1 VCWSIDEGIPL
12 ASKGDLDDSTA
23 GGEPLWLSL
32 AKGKLKVADEPF
44 QAAGGTRASGTR
56 TISRNWAYVDV
67 QWLDKIKTDSDG
79 NVHYEAWSQPH
90 GEKTVLTKPK
100 ILTVAFDWLRVEER
114 RNRPTRYVMSAATYQ
129 RLVEAVR
136 PRGAGS

>member
-1 VCWSIDEGIPL
+1 M
-12 ASKGDLDDSTA
+12 
-23 GGEPLWLSL
+23 
-32 AKGKLKVADEPF
+32 
-44 QAAGGTRASGTR
+44 
-56 TISRNWAYVDV
+56 
-67 QWLDKIKTDSDG
+67 DKIKTDSDG

-136 PRGAGS
+136 PRGASS

>member
-1 VCWSIDEGIPL
+1 M
-12 ASKGDLDDSTA
+12 
-23 GGEPLWLSL
+23 
-32 AKGKLKVADEPF
+32 
-44 QAAGGTRASGTR
+44 
-56 TISRNWAYVDV
+56 
-67 QWLDKIKTDSDG
+67 DKIKTDSDG

-129 RLVEAVR
+129 RLVEAVM

>member
-1 VCWSIDEGIPL
+1 
-12 ASKGDLDDSTA
+12 
-23 GGEPLWLSL
+23 
-32 AKGKLKVADEPF
+32 
-44 QAAGGTRASGTR
+44 
-56 TISRNWAYVDV
+56 
-67 QWLDKIKTDSDG
+67 LDKIKTDSDG

-136 PRGAGS
+136 PRGASS